1 MAKDKLNHRNKS
13 KKVKEYVPLNV
24 DDFKDIITKPKRDRQ
39 KDKKGYKGN
48 KPYKSGDKKPY
59 NKQWAKI
66 KRIKSTIT
74 KLKKVTRLILV
85 TFIFCALL
93 FNFNLYSHI

>member
-24 DDFKDIITKPKRDRQ
+24 DDFKDIITKPKRDKQ

-59 NKQWAKI
+59 NKHWDKDKKDKKYNKQ
-66 KRIKSTIT
+66 T
-74 KLKKVTRLILV
+74 KKG
-85 TFIFCALL
+85 
-93 FNFNLYSHI
+93 N

>member
-1 MAKDKLNHRNKS
+1 MPQVCPPA

-24 DDFKDIITKPKRDRQ
+24 DDFKDIITKPKRDKQ

-59 NKQWAKI
+59 NKQWDKD
-66 KRIKSTIT
+66 KKDKKYNKQT
-74 KLKKVTRLILV
+74 KKG
-85 TFIFCALL
+85 
-93 FNFNLYSHI
+93 N

>member
-24 DDFKDIITKPKRDRQ
+24 DDFKDIITKPKRDKQ

-48 KPYKSGDKKPY
+48 KPYKSGDKKP
-59 NKQWAKI
+59 
-66 KRIKSTIT
+66 
-74 KLKKVTRLILV
+74 
-85 TFIFCALL
+85 
-93 FNFNLYSHI
+93 

>member
-24 DDFKDIITKPKRDRQ
+24 DDFKDIITKPKRDKQ

-48 KPYKSGDKKPY
+48 KPYKNGNLYAIGASAQKDKKY
-59 NKQWAKI
+59 NKQ
-66 KRIKSTIT
+66 T
-74 KLKKVTRLILV
+74 KKG
-85 TFIFCALL
+85 
-93 FNFNLYSHI
+93 N